1 MPFPSLA
8 AIRAS
13 YSLLQN
19 GRTEPLT
26 IHLQALIRHLHT
38 ALLSTISRYP
48 QETRKLPLLSTAT
61 ECPESPIFSL
71 LTEHPRSL
79 AKYCQDGG
87 FVVRAVVPPT
97 VPTRRVRVCLHAG
110 NSFEEV
116 ERLVARIEEWVAAK
130 VATEKPEKP
139 EKAVE
144 QRGDLVKA
152 RM

>member
-19 GRTEPLT
+19 GHTQPLT
-26 IHLQALIRHLHT
+26 VHLQALIRHLHT
-38 ALLSTISRYP
+38 TLLTTISRHS
-48 QETRKLPLLSTAT
+48 QQDAKIPLLSTST
-61 ECPESPIFSL
+61 VCPESPIFSL

-79 AKYCQDGG
+79 AKYCQEGG

-97 VPTRRVRVCLHAG
+97 VPTRRVRICLHAG

-116 ERLVARIEEWVAAK
+116 ERLVARIEEWVIAK
-130 VATEKPEKP
+130 IEAEK
-139 EKAVE
+139 E
-144 QRGDLVKA
+144 QQQGDLLKA
-152 RM
+152 RL